1 LLRLVLTGHERLAV
15 AGADAHVGEDLLL
28 SELDG
33 GDVGG
38 LVGDLLLEVL
48 G

>member
-1 LLRLVLTGHERLAV
+1 MLCLVLTGHERLAV
-15 AGADAHVGEDLLL
+15 TGSNAHVGEDLLW

-38 LVGDLLLEVL
+38 LVGDLLLEAL
-48 G
+48 